1 MTVVIVTHDDKVA
14 NDIGR
19 VIRMSNGR
27 LLAKDQGPSED
38 EDE

>member
-14 NDIGR
+14 NNIGR

-27 LLAKDQGPSED
+27 GYWPRGRGP
-38 EDE
+38 